1 MRRTNHIPGEPVT
14 KRENLVRAVLLL
26 LVLGIIATLVVLD
39 RTRGNDRPQAE
50 PTPTSSP
57 SPTGTVVPLPTG
69 KPGKPGKD
77 ETDVIPTPPPGIEA
91 IACQKLQQSVE
102 IRVLDFNT
110 HRSYG
115 GIGTVAAEI
124 AALDPDIVLLQEID
138 RFKANTGNIDQA
150 AYFAEALG
158 MDHAFGA
165 NVTAGN
171 GQYGVAILSRF
182 KILGSENYLLP
193 NGHSG
198 EQRGLLGV
206 GVEIGGQEVR
216 IYNTHLQN
224 KLPGLREA
232 QARHIAGILAN
243 EENPIIL
250 GGDMNATINTPTLAP
265 LTAQLVDAWTVGSGA
280 EGTGPNGSRI
290 DFLLAS
296 PTIQP
301 QRAAVL
307 RSAISDHARLYADFV
322 VPASTDCPT
331 HPRDARARNKKKR

>member
-1 MRRTNHIPGEPVT
+1 MT
-14 KRENLVRAVLLL
+14 KRENLVRAGLLL

-39 RTRGNDRPQAE
+39 RTRGGDAPDAA
-50 PTPTSSP
+50 PTPTATQSP
-57 SPTGTVVPLPTG
+57 SGTVVPLPTDETEE
-69 KPGKPGKD
+69 PGKPGKG

-91 IACQKLQQSVE
+91 IACKKLQQSVE

-124 AALDPDIVLLQEID
+124 RALDPDIVLLQEID
-138 RFKANTGNIDQA
+138 RFKGSTGNIDQA

-158 MDHAFGA
+158 MNHAFGA
-165 NVTAGN
+165 NVRSG
-171 GQYGVAILSRF
+171 GGEYGVAILSRF

-193 NGHSG
+193 NGPGG

-224 KLPGLREA
+224 KIVGLREA
-232 QARHIAGILAN
+232 QARHVAGIIAN
-243 EENPIIL
+243 EENPVIL
-250 GGDMNATINTPTLAP
+250 GGDMNATINTATLAP
-265 LTAQLVDAWTVGSGA
+265 LTSVLVDAWSVGSGP

-296 PTIQP
+296 PTIEP

-307 RSAISDHARLYADFV
+307 RSSISDHARLYADFV
-322 VPASTDCPT
+322 VPAATDCP
-331 HPRDARARNKKKR
+331 KRRR

>member
-1 MRRTNHIPGEPVT
+1 MS
-14 KRENLVRAVLLL
+14 KRENLVRAGLLL
-26 LVLGIIATLVVLD
+26 IVLAIIGTLVVLD
-39 RTRGNDRPQAE
+39 RTQGNDRPDDE
-50 PTPTSSP
+50 PTTAPTTTSTP
-57 SPTGTVVPLPTG
+57 SPTGTVVPLPTD
-69 KPGKPGKD
+69 KPDPA

-91 IACQKLQQSVE
+91 IACRKLQTSVE

-124 AALDPDIVLLQEID
+124 AAVDPDIVLLQEID
-138 RFKANTGNIDQA
+138 RFKGSTGNIDQA
-150 AYFAEALG
+150 AYFAEALD
-158 MDHAFGA
+158 MFHAFGA
-165 NVTAGN
+165 NVVSGN

-182 KILGSENYLLP
+182 KILNTQNYLLP
-193 NGHSG
+193 NGPGG

-224 KLPGLREA
+224 KIVGLREA
-232 QARHIAGILAN
+232 QARHVAGILAN

-250 GGDMNATINTPTLAP
+250 GGDMNATSNTATLAP
-265 LTAQLVDAWTVGSGA
+265 LMSQLVDAWTVGSGP

-296 PTIQP
+296 PTIAP

-307 RSAISDHARLYADFV
+307 QSAISDHARLYADFV
-322 VPASTDCPT
+322 VPASTDCP
-331 HPRDARARNKKKR
+331 KRRR

>member
-1 MRRTNHIPGEPVT
+1 MT
-14 KRENLVRAVLLL
+14 KRENLVRAGLLL

-39 RTRGNDRPQAE
+39 RTRGGDAPDAA
-50 PTPTSSP
+50 PTPTATQSP
-57 SPTGTVVPLPTG
+57 SGTVVPLPTDETEE
-69 KPGKPGKD
+69 PGKPDKG
-77 ETDVIPTPPPGIEA
+77 EADVIPTPPPGIEA
-91 IACQKLQQSVE
+91 IACKKLQQSVE

-124 AALDPDIVLLQEID
+124 RALDPDIVLLQEID
-138 RFKANTGNIDQA
+138 RFKGSTGNIDQA

-158 MDHAFGA
+158 MNHAFGA
-165 NVTAGN
+165 NVRSG
-171 GQYGVAILSRF
+171 GGEYGVAILSRF

-193 NGHSG
+193 NGPGG

-224 KLPGLREA
+224 KIVGLREA
-232 QARHIAGILAN
+232 QARHVAGIIAN
-243 EENPIIL
+243 EENPVIL
-250 GGDMNATINTPTLAP
+250 GGDMNATINTATLAP
-265 LTAQLVDAWTVGSGA
+265 LTSVLVDAWTVGSGP

-296 PTIQP
+296 PTIEP

-307 RSAISDHARLYADFV
+307 RSSISDHARLYADFV
-322 VPASTDCPT
+322 VPAATDCP
-331 HPRDARARNKKKR
+331 KRRR

>member
-1 MRRTNHIPGEPVT
+1 MT
-14 KRENLVRAVLLL
+14 KRENLVRAGLLL
-26 LVLGIIATLVVLD
+26 LVLGIITTLVVLD
-39 RTRGNDRPQAE
+39 RTRGNDRPEAE
-50 PTPTSSP
+50 PTQTASP
-57 SPTGTVVPLPTG
+57 SPTGTVEPLPTD
-69 KPGKPGKD
+69 KPGKG

-102 IRVLDFNT
+102 IRVLNFNT

-115 GIGTVAAEI
+115 GIATVAAEI
-124 AALDPDIVLLQEID
+124 AAVDPDIVLLQEID
-138 RFKANTGNIDQA
+138 RFKGGTGNIDQA
-150 AYFAEALG
+150 AYFADALG
-158 MDHAFGA
+158 FNHAFGA
-165 NVTAGN
+165 NVTSGN
-171 GQYGVAILSRF
+171 GEYGVAILSRF

-193 NGHSG
+193 NRPGG

-232 QARHIAGILAN
+232 QARHVAGILAN

-250 GGDMNATINTPTLAP
+250 GGDMNATISTPTLAP
-265 LTAQLVDAWTVGSGA
+265 LTAQLVDAWSVGSGP

-296 PTIQP
+296 PTIVP

-331 HPRDARARNKKKR
+331 QPRGTKPDKKPRKKN